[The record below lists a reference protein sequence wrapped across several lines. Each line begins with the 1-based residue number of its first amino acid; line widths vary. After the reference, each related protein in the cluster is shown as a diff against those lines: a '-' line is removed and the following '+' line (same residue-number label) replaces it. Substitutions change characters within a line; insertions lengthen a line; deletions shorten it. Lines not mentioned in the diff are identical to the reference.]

1 MSAIDCYNSLIYPIF
16 ILIYIV
22 FFCFLFVRKLEII
35 ILIGLFVV
43 TFFLLLKIYLDIFF
57 FIPQNVFSIINKN
70 FSLDFIKRNSLLYWI
85 VGYSKFLP
93 TFWYPFISAVITTS
107 SLLILLIMVVLAKR
121 SGINNDNSLSLSM
134 SNLNGKKLRQ
144 YKILFVVDIMSI
156 LLSLCL
162 LTYYDSDVF
171 DIGDGKNMANGLL
184 LLSIIISIVL
194 SSYLLKLANDFYGI
208 QQRMADGSGK
218 VG

>member
-1 MSAIDCYNSLIYPIF
+1 
-16 ILIYIV
+16 
-22 FFCFLFVRKLEII
+22 
-35 ILIGLFVV
+35 
-43 TFFLLLKIYLDIFF
+43 
-57 FIPQNVFSIINKN
+57 
-70 FSLDFIKRNSLLYWI
+70 
-85 VGYSKFLP
+85 
-93 TFWYPFISAVITTS
+93 
-107 SLLILLIMVVLAKR
+107 MVVLAKR